1 MATWPADFGHPEVSP
16 DASAPRAC
24 RLRVGIPLKWPLADV
39 PWITTTRKSN
49 AVRRPA
55 PRRSWRR
62 LPRRAHPIRHA
73 RGRGDGPHGGCRNGA
88 PSVGRREASAHRQPE
103 GIPRLN
109 CATSVQAARRHP
121 GEVAARRRSR
131 ITARWC
137 AIHRPAPCTPWM
149 QRASARRASPSARRR
164 SRRRTAGGGR
174 EARYGNPSPPTSA
187 SRQ

>member
-88 PSVGRREASAHRQPE
+88 PKRR
-103 GIPRLN
+103 
-109 CATSVQAARRHP
+109 AARSVSAP
-121 GEVAARRRSR
+121 AA
-131 ITARWC
+131 
-137 AIHRPAPCTPWM
+137 
-149 QRASARRASPSARRR
+149 
-164 SRRRTAGGGR
+164 GR
-174 EARYGNPSPPTSA
+174 YPPTQLRHERAGCASA
-187 SRQ
+187 SRRSGRSPTFPDHGAMVRDSSASTVHTMDAARLRAASIPIRTPAVAATDCGRRA